1 MVLARNVPM
10 DNVTVLQESIA
21 GHHLWF
27 SNMRMRAFLQDHGLL
42 GLEVSFCKG
51 CHEELGEQ
59 ILGNYKMMERF
70 SEGARFLEEFGRIDE
85 AVALLAEIEG

>member
-1 MVLARNVPM
+1 M

-51 CHEELGEQ
+51 CHYIISPGLYNGCDVLHNLTCTAQEWLSDTS
-59 ILGNYKMMERF
+59 LN
-70 SEGARFLEEFGRIDE
+70 
-85 AVALLAEIEG
+85 